1 MIPRIFALVAAFV
14 STVMWALPAM
24 AETMT
29 GQPFDKQLN
38 LQAAASPVMDKIHHF
53 HDFLLIIIFV
63 IAIFV
68 LALLLWVILRYNAR
82 ANPVPKK
89 TTHNVTL
96 EIIWTVLPILIL
108 VVVAL
113 PSVDLIKFA
122 DKAEKSELTIKA
134 IGKQW
139 YWTYEYPDN
148 GNFTFDSYILKDEE
162 AKKAGMPRLLGVDN
176 VLVLPTETNIR
187 IQVTAGDVLH
197 SFTVPALGFKKD
209 AVPGRINETWTRIDK
224 PGMYYGQCSELC
236 GANHGFMPIA
246 VKAVT
251 KEEFAAWVKD
261 AQSKF
266 PKVEGSA
273 SIESSSIKFI
283 AAVN

>member
-1 MIPRIFALVAAFV
+1 LVAAFV
-14 STVMWALPAM
+14 STVIWALPAM

-29 GQPFDKQLN
+29 GQPFDMQLN
-38 LQAAASPVMDKIHHF
+38 LQPAASPVMDKIHHF
-53 HDFLLIIIFV
+53 HDFLLVIIFA

-89 TTHNVTL
+89 TTHNVPL
-96 EIIWTVLPILIL
+96 EIVWTVVPILIL
-108 VVVAL
+108 LVIAL

-122 DKAEKSELTIKA
+122 GKAEKYDLTIKA

-148 GNFTFDSYILKDEE
+148 GNFTFDSYMLKDEE

-176 VLVLPTETNIR
+176 VLVLPIETNIR

-251 KEEFAAWVKD
+251 KAEFDAWVKE
-261 AQSKF
+261 AQAKF

-273 SIESSSIKFI
+273 SIESTGIKTI
-283 AAVN
+283 AAAN